1 MARNVLPDQYYTFVP
16 ATRTITLNRP
26 VKRES
31 LLLITNVTTNT
42 VIYNFSDPNL
52 RATAYGTSSPTN
64 PTGTGGLALGN
75 ATDAITTI
83 VLNYNTS
90 SMSSTD
96 KLQVIVDE
104 YESKFVPGETLI
116 DPVGKFRVSM
126 PQSLIDTDFEYAVQQ
141 TKWELLQLVNNRPT
155 AFLNINSPIT
165 GRGQTTP
172 TSFGG
177 SGIVVSN
184 GSRIVTVN
192 LASSTG
198 FTAGNM
204 VYIQD
209 SQWNPANGLF
219 VIETVP
225 GGTSFTYRARE
236 AWYTGATPSTNII
249 DLDIP
254 TQLFDAQYFT
264 NSGFGG
270 TITYSAPVGSRQ
282 DITCSLPHG
291 LEPGND
297 VALVNNQPG
306 STTSSAYGNHI
317 VYTITT
323 PFVFSIY
330 GDAALSGTPTASA
343 NTVYA
348 RPGGYSQHRA
358 FDGGVTFSTNSNSH
372 NIQYIRQ
379 TRRYF
384 RYQSG
389 KGIQVSTGTSL
400 KTQLNI
406 DALQSSGSTV
416 TVFSK
421 YAHGVYPGMTV
432 IVGGAVETAYNGT
445 FTVTERLDDYRFRY
459 TAGST
464 PSASVASGNFFV
476 TFGSYYG
483 GTNRTGLY
491 DSQNGFFFEFDGQ
504 RIAAVRRSSTYQ
516 IGGFVSVSAGDS
528 TVSGLTVNGATTQ
541 FSKQLSPN
549 DFIVL
554 RGSTYR
560 VHSITSDT
568 SFKIIPAYRGTSNL
582 TKGVV
587 SKTVDLVYPQSSWN
601 IDRCDGTGPSGFILD
616 VGKMNMYYMDYTWYG
631 AGFIRYGFRA
641 ADGNIVYV
649 HKIVNNNVNTEA
661 YMRSGNLPARYE
673 TNTISKYTTLA
684 ATLSTAATT
693 MTVTS
698 TAEFPSSG
706 TVLVRNDTQCEY
718 VNYTGKSSTTLTG
731 LTRGQSGTTGLTFTA
746 TSGSITLT
754 GASTTGLQ
762 VGQYVYT
769 GTLGQIPHGA
779 AIVSITPNTS
789 ITISKAATASGSIT
803 LQAAPLAQTD
813 GTFNYSI
820 TAPTVVQLHA
830 PAVSSQIAHWGTSVI
845 MDGRFDD
852 DKAFVFTY
860 GQNALLSVAA
870 SATNVLMA
878 IRVGPFV
885 TNGNVSGTIGSR
897 DLTNRMQLVLR
908 ALDINQTGTSGFLV
922 TLILNGT
929 PSANA
934 AGGWLNPFTASS
946 TTVAGSSLAQ
956 VATYTSATTITGGE
970 VVGGFYTNPGANTA
984 TTLDLSAVRDLGNS
998 IQGGGGTSTLTGIYP
1013 DGPDVIHVVV
1023 RNLNGGAAQTIAG
1036 RLSWTE
1042 AQA

>member
-16 ATRTITLNRP
+16 ATRTITLNKT

-52 RATAYGTSSPTN
+52 KATAYGTSSPTN
-64 PTGTGGLALGN
+64 PQAAGGVLLGN
-75 ATDAITTI
+75 ASDSITTI
-83 VLNYNTS
+83 VLNYNTT

-96 KLQVIVDE
+96 KLQIIVDE
-104 YESKFVPGETLI
+104 YESKFVPGESLM
-116 DPVGKFRVSM
+116 DPVGKFRTSQ
-126 PQSLIDTDFEYAVQQ
+126 PQALIDTDFEYAVQQ

-165 GRGQTTP
+165 GRGQTSP
-172 TSFGG
+172 TSFGA
-177 SGIVVSN
+177 SGIVVSS

-192 LASSTG
+192 LTSSTG
-198 FTAGNM
+198 FTQGNM
-204 VYIQD
+204 IYMQD
-209 SQWNPANGLF
+209 TAWNPANGLF
-219 VIETVP
+219 LIETVP
-225 GGTSFTYRARE
+225 NGTTFTYRARE
-236 AWYTGATPSTNII
+236 SWMTGMTPSTNII

-270 TITYSAPVGSRQ
+270 TLTYAAPVGSRQ

-297 VALVNNQPG
+297 IALVNSQTSAG
-306 STTSSAYGNHI
+306 VTSTYGNHI

-323 PFVFSIY
+323 PFVFSVY
-330 GDAALSGTPTASA
+330 GDNALSGTPTASA

-389 KGIQVSTGTSL
+389 KGIQVSTGTAL

-406 DALQSSGSTV
+406 DSLQSSGSTV
-416 TVFSK
+416 TVYSK

-432 IVGGAVETAYNGT
+432 LVGGAVETAYNGT

-464 PSASVASGNFFV
+464 PSASVASGSFYV
-476 TFGSYYG
+476 TFANYYG

-491 DSQNGFFFEFDGQ
+491 DTQNGMFFEFDGQ
-504 RIAAVRRSSTYQ
+504 RMAVVKRSSTFQ
-516 IGGFVSVSAGDS
+516 VGGFVSVNAGDS
-528 TVSGLTVNGATTQ
+528 TITGLTVNGASTQ
-541 FSKQLSPN
+541 FTKQLNPN

-554 RGSTYR
+554 RGASYR

-568 SFKIIPAYRGTSNL
+568 SMKILPAYRGTSNL
-582 TKGVV
+582 SKGIV
-587 SKTVDLVYPQSSWN
+587 SKTVDTVYPQTSWN
-601 IDRCDGTGPSGFILD
+601 LDRCDGTGPSGFILD
-616 VGKMNMYYMDYTWYG
+616 AGKMNMYYMDYSWYG
-631 AGFIRYGFRA
+631 AGFIRFGFRS
-641 ADGNIVYV
+641 ADGNVVYA

-661 YMRSGNLPARYE
+661 FMRSGNLPARYE
-673 TNTISKYTTLA
+673 TNTISKYTNLG
-684 ATLSTAATT
+684 ATLSSGATT
-693 MTVTS
+693 MTVIS

-731 LTRGQSGTTGLTFTA
+731 LTRGQAGTTGLTFTA
-746 TSGSITLT
+746 TSGSTTLT

-769 GTLGQIPHGA
+769 GTLGQIPHGS
-779 AIVSITPNTS
+779 AIVSIAANTS

-803 LQAAPLAQTD
+803 LQAAPMAQTD
-813 GTFNYSI
+813 GTFNWSI

-860 GQNALLSVAA
+860 GQNSLLSVAA
-870 SATNVLMA
+870 GVTNCLMA
-878 IRVGPFV
+878 IRVGPYV
-885 TNGNVSGTIGSR
+885 SNGNVSGVIGSR

-908 ALDINQTGTSGFLV
+908 QLDINQTGTSGFLV

-934 AGGWLNPFTASS
+934 NGGWLNPFTASNS
-946 TTVAGSSLAQ
+946 TVAGSSLAQ

-984 TTLDLSAVRDLGNS
+984 TTLDLNSVRDLGNS
-998 IQGGGGTSTLTGIYP
+998 IQGGGGTSTLTAIYP

-1023 RNLNGGAAQTIAG
+1023 RNLGAGAQTIAG